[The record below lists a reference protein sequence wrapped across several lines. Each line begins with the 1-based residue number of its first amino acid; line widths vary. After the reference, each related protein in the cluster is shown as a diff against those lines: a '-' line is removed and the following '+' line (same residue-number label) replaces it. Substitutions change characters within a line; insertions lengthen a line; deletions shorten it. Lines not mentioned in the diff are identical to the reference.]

1 MHTLKSVYKWGLVA
15 LVIGIIGGLSW
26 WLTREPDFEYRQ
38 KWWKSVWPQ
47 VSLMKA
53 RLDTAQIAKYVYGD
67 SLMTVPYPDFFEV
80 QEKGEDDPDDP
91 SVFFVHATDSG
102 MIYLR
107 AMVSTNDHHLSTEQL
122 ADTLVRLGRECYG
135 DSIMM
140 KDMHPGYFYLKGE
153 HNEDYGGGM
162 FYQQYI
168 VEGDTCYTFS
178 VFYSPI
184 FKDEDVQRLTQLV
197 HDWNPK

>member
-1 MHTLKSVYKWGLVA
+1 MGKVKMIGALV
-15 LVIGIIGGLSW
+15 VIGIIGGLSW

-38 KWWKSVWPQ
+38 KWWKSAWPP

-53 RLDTAQIAKYVYGD
+53 RLDSVKMAKYVFGD
-67 SLMTVPYPDFFEV
+67 SLMTVPYPDFFKV
-80 QEKGEDDPDDP
+80 QERGEDDPDDP
-91 SVFFVHATDSG
+91 NVCFVHTTDSG

-107 AMVSTNDHHLSTEQL
+107 AIVSANKDHWSTEQW
-122 ADTLVRLGRECYG
+122 ADTLVWLGQECYG

-153 HNEDYGGGM
+153 HNEEYGGGR

-168 VEGDTCYTFS
+168 VEEDTCYVFS
-178 VFYSPI
+178 VFYSRI
-184 FKDEDVQRLTQLV
+184 FKDEDVKRLIQLI